1 MKTIEQYF
9 HVVLF
14 DMLYRVPDETFFQIA
29 IIFFFCT
36 CRDHLLDLIA
46 LTMKLFGCPL
56 ISCGVFNR

>member
-29 IIFFFCT
+29 IIFFSVPVETICWT
-36 CRDHLLDLIA
+36 L
-46 LTMKLFGCPL
+46 
-56 ISCGVFNR
+56 